1 LVIYSGET
9 GEFFGQRKEASKI
22 AEERLKLILIQ
33 DRLFIS
39 SEEFESLKED
49 IMQVLSKYFDIEKDS
64 IQINIERNKEKSIF
78 EAIVPVIPAKRA
90 K

>member
-1 LVIYSGET
+1 MSL
-9 GEFFGQRKEASKI
+9 FGQRKEASKI

>member
-1 LVIYSGET
+1 MS
-9 GEFFGQRKEASKI
+9 FFGQRKEASKI

-39 SEEFESLKED
+39 SEEFEALKED

-78 EAIVPVIPAKRA
+78 EAIVPVIPVKRA

>member
-1 LVIYSGET
+1 MS
-9 GEFFGQRKEASKI
+9 FFGQRKEASKI

-78 EAIVPVIPAKRA
+78 EEKVPVIPVKRA